1 MRICVNCNAELKDDD
16 LFCKQCGLKVEDR
29 LSKED
34 SLSLASELEKR
45 FAERTRIKREISDL
59 EHESLKYRLP
69 SKRPRYSAFRFFWPF
84 LIWSQLAV
92 VGVAIILIVFLFAGA
107 FDNYSSE
114 GIKALVYLLAIP
126 AEGVTMIIGAV
137 VARIKRNKLN
147 MKLEEEEQ
155 VIVNKQRNIEVRIAE
170 LRGLLRNYDYNT
182 EDLEKRVPAFLR
194 SEQGMRKVRMLL
206 ESGEAEDFDHAVL
219 ICKQK

>member
-16 LFCKQCGLKVEDR
+16 LFCKQCGLKVADR

-34 SLSLASELEKR
+34 SISLAAELEKR
-45 FAERTRIKREISDL
+45 FAERMRIKREISDL

-84 LIWSQLAV
+84 LIWAQLAV

-114 GIKALVYLLAIP
+114 SIKALLYLLAIP
-126 AEGVTMIIGAV
+126 AEGITMAIGAV

-170 LRGLLRNYDYNT
+170 LRSLLNNCEYNMPGLEN
-182 EDLEKRVPAFLR
+182 RVPVFLR
-194 SEQGMRKVRMLL
+194 TEQGMKKIRMLL
-206 ESGEAEDFDHAVL
+206 ESGEAEDFDHAIL
-219 ICKQK
+219 ICK

>member
-16 LFCKQCGLKVEDR
+16 LFCKQCGLKVAER

-34 SLSLASELEKR
+34 SISLASELEKR
-45 FAERTRIKREISDL
+45 FAERTRIKREIFDL

-92 VGVAIILIVFLFAGA
+92 VGVAIMLIIFLFAGA
-107 FDNYSSE
+107 FDNYSSDS
-114 GIKALVYLLAIP
+114 IKALVYLLGIP

-137 VARIKRNKLN
+137 VARLKRDRLN

-155 VIVNKQRNIEVRIAE
+155 IIINKQRNIEVRIAE
-170 LRGLLRNYDYNT
+170 LRSILNQCEYNLPGLEN
-182 EDLEKRVPAFLR
+182 RVPAFLR
-194 SEQGMRKVRMLL
+194 TEPGMRKVRMLL
-206 ESGEAEDFDHAVL
+206 ESGEAEDFDQAVL
-219 ICKQK
+219 ICK

>member
-16 LFCKQCGLKVEDR
+16 LFCKHCGLKVAER

-34 SLSLASELEKR
+34 SISLASELEKR
-45 FAERTRIKREISDL
+45 FAERTRIKREISDM

-92 VGVAIILIVFLFAGA
+92 VGVAIILIIFLFAGA
-107 FDNYSSE
+107 FDNYSSDS
-114 GIKALVYLLAIP
+114 IKALVYLLGIP

-137 VARIKRNKLN
+137 VARLKRDRLN

-155 VIVNKQRNIEVRIAE
+155 IIINKQRNIEVRIAE
-170 LRGLLRNYDYNT
+170 LRSILNQCEYNLPGLEN
-182 EDLEKRVPAFLR
+182 RVPAFLR
-194 SEQGMRKVRMLL
+194 TEQGMRKVRMLL
-206 ESGEAEDFDHAVL
+206 ESGEAEDFDHAIL
-219 ICKQK
+219 ICK